1 MNLKLL
7 FRIFFGL
14 NAVFVLGAVVSPEA
28 MLESFGMNY
37 NADVGLMIQFAMMGQ
52 IMFLVLTYQLPD
64 WLGDNLAKAGCT
76 YAVLC
81 LLPVGLNSYHAL
93 NDILPVGPAFFVENT
108 IWVAFAVLFY
118 LYSKK

>member
-7 FRIFFGL
+7 FRIFLGVQELFI
-14 NAVFVLGAVVSPEA
+14 LGAIVSPEA
-28 MLESFGMNY
+28 MMESFGMDY
-37 NADVGLMIQFAMMGQ
+37 TSESGIMLQFAILGQ
-52 IMFLVLTYQLPD
+52 ILFFVVTFQLPD
-64 WLGDNLAKAGCT
+64 WLGENLAKAGMT
-76 YAVLC
+76 YTVLC

-93 NDILPVGPAFFVENT
+93 NDVLPAGPAFFVENT

>member
-1 MNLKLL
+1 MNIKLL
-7 FRIFFGL
+7 LRIYAGLMAFFT
-14 NAVFVLGAVVSPEA
+14 LGALFSAES
-28 MLESFGMNY
+28 MMESFGMDY
-37 NADVGLMIQFAMMGQ
+37 TSESGIMLQFAILGQ
-52 IMFLVLTYQLPD
+52 ILFLVLTFQLPD
-64 WLGDNLAKAGCT
+64 WLGENLAKAGCT

>member
-7 FRIFFGL
+7 FRIFFGFQAL
-14 NAVFVLGAVVSPEA
+14 FILGAIVSPEA
-28 MLESFGMNY
+28 MMESFGMAY
-37 NADVGLMIQFAMMGQ
+37 TSESGIMLQFAILGQ
-52 IMFLVLTYQLPD
+52 ILFLVLTFQLPD
-64 WLGDNLAKAGCT
+64 WLGENLAKAGCT